1 MTYLTR
7 YTPFDGVLTLPRQL
21 DRWMNEALGDLQLGT
36 AENLRT
42 WFPAT
47 DVSET
52 PEHLVLR
59 LEVPGLNREDIKL
72 SVERNT
78 LTVRGEKRQETA
90 SENENFYRSER
101 SYGSF
106 ERSFALPGHVDADAV
121 KAAMENG
128 VLTIT
133 FPRREEAKAREI
145 QIEGGG
151 QRKEIKA

>member
-7 YTPFDGVLTLPRQL
+7 YRPLDSVFALPRQL

-52 PEHLVLR
+52 PEHLTLR
-59 LEVPGLNREDIKL
+59 LEVPGLSRDDIKL
-72 SVERNT
+72 SVEGNT
-78 LTVRGEKRQETA
+78 LTVRGEKRQETTA
-90 SENENFYRSER
+90 ENENFYRSER
-101 SYGSF
+101 SYGAF
-106 ERSFALPGHVDADAV
+106 ERSFALPSHVDADTV
-121 KAAMENG
+121 KASMENG
-128 VLTIT
+128 VLTIR

-145 QIEGGG
+145 RIEGSSR
-151 QRKEIKA
+151 RKEIEA

>member
-1 MTYLTR
+1 MTHLTR
-7 YTPFDGVLTLPRQL
+7 YHPFDSVFALPRQL
-21 DRWMNEALGDLQLGT
+21 DRWMNEAFGDLQLGT

-42 WFPAT
+42 WFPVT

-52 PEHLVLR
+52 PDQLILR
-59 LEVPGLNREDIKL
+59 LEVPGLSRDDIKL

-78 LTVRGEKRQETA
+78 LTVRGEKRQETTT
-90 SENENFYRSER
+90 EGENFYRNER
-101 SYGSF
+101 AYGSF
-106 ERSFALPGHVDADAV
+106 ERSFALPSHIDADAV
-121 KAAMENG
+121 KATMENG

-145 QIEGGG
+145 QIEGAG